1 MILVT
6 GAAGKTGRAVI
17 RALAEKG
24 VLVRGLIRRSEQAD
38 VIRSFGAAEICV
50 GSFDDA
56 SALARAVAGVESIYH
71 ICPNV
76 SPHEVAYARAVAA
89 AAQAAGVNRFVY
101 HSVLH
106 PQIEAMPH
114 HWQKLRVEAL
124 LLEAGFDLTILQPT
138 AYMQNILGGWRGIIE
153 DGVFR
158 IPFPVEAR
166 LSLVDLN
173 DVAAVAALVLTDSGY
188 GGASFELVGTLPL
201 SQIEVAAVIGSVL
214 GRRIRAEA
222 ETIEAWQARASGM
235 GDYEQRTL
243 VAMFRHYAEHGL
255 VGNPN
260 TLQGLLGRP
269 PNDLPEFLTSVV
281 SGRDAANRM

>member
-1 MILVT
+1 MILIT
-6 GAAGKTGRAVI
+6 GAAGKTGKAVI
-17 RALAEKG
+17 RALAKKG
-24 VLVRGLIRRSEQAD
+24 AAVRALIRRSEQAD
-38 VIRSFGAAEICV
+38 IIRLLGAAEICV

-56 SALARAVAGVESIYH
+56 SALARAVADIECIYH

-76 SPHEVAYARAVAA
+76 SPHELAYARAIAA
-89 AAQAAGVNRFVY
+89 AAQAADVNRFVY

-138 AYMQNILGGWRGIIE
+138 AYMQNILAGWRSITKDGI
-153 DGVFR
+153 FR
-158 IPFPVEAR
+158 VPFPIETR

-173 DVAAVAALVLTDSGY
+173 DVAAVAAFVLTESGY
-188 GGASFELVGTLPL
+188 SGATFELVGTLPL
-201 SQIEVAAVIGSVL
+201 SQIEVAAAISSVL
-214 GRRIRAEA
+214 GGRIRAEA
-222 ETIEAWQARASGM
+222 EVIETWQTRAAGM

-243 VAMFRHYAEHGL
+243 IAMFRHYAEHGL

-260 TLQGLLGRP
+260 TLGRLLGRP
-269 PNDLPEFLTSVV
+269 PNGLAEFLTSVV
-281 SGRDAANRM
+281 SSRDGSNSV